1 MGKEYTHTEVVKQLR
16 DRAVNSNTQL
26 LVAQQL
32 GISPQYL
39 SLILNNKRMISQRVA
54 RRLGYIRV
62 VRYRKE
68 NK

>member
-1 MGKEYTHTEVVKQLR
+1 MGKEYTHTEVVAQLKA
-16 DRAVNSNTQL
+16 RAINSNTQL

-39 SLILNNKRMISQRVA
+39 SNILNNKRMISQRVA

>member
-1 MGKEYTHTEVVKQLR
+1 MGKEYTHSEVIKELKKRVT
-16 DRAVNSNTQL
+16 NSNAQL

-39 SLILNNKRMISQRVA
+39 SDILNNKRIISQRVA

-62 VRYRKE
+62 VRYRTKE
-68 NK
+68 